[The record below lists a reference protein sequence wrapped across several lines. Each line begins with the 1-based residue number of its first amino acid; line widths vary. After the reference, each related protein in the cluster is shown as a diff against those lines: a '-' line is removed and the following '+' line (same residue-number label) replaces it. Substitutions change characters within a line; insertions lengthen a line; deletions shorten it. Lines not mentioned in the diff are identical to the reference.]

1 MGSANVELA
10 REYLRAVESMGPS
23 ENVARFYS
31 DEIEFHEFPNRIA
44 PLGRVRRRGDL
55 QAAYAQGQKL
65 LRSQRYEVRRIVGNG
80 DEVAVELEW
89 TGVLAVPVAAMKLEA
104 GYEMK
109 AFVAM
114 FLTIRDGK
122 IVSQRNYDCYPPFDA
137 AAEELMR
144 IPVGAVAGEGSG
156 AAAGERND

>member
-10 REYLRAVESMGPS
+10 REYLRAVESMGPP
-23 ENVARFYS
+23 ENVARFCS
-31 DEIEFHEFPNRIA
+31 PDIEFHEFPNRIV
-44 PLGRVRRRGDL
+44 PHGRVRKRADL

-65 LRSQRYEVRRIVGNG
+65 LRSQRYEVRRVVENG

-89 TGVLAVPVAAMKLEA
+89 TGVLAMPVAAMNLAA
-104 GYEMK
+104 GHEMK
-109 AFVAM
+109 AYVAM

-137 AAEELMR
+137 APNELMR
-144 IPVGAVAGEGSG
+144 MS
-156 AAAGERND
+156 AGERND

>member
-1 MGSANVELA
+1 MGSPNVELA
-10 REYLRAVESMGPS
+10 REYLRAVESMGPP
-23 ENVARFYS
+23 ENVARFFN

-44 PLGRVRRRGDL
+44 PLGRVRRRADL
-55 QAAYAQGQKL
+55 QGAYGQALRL
-65 LRSQRYEVRRIVGNG
+65 LTSQRYEVRRIVENG

-89 TGVLAVPVAAMKLEA
+89 TGVLAVPVAAMKLES
-104 GYEMK
+104 GHEMK

-137 AAEELMR
+137 AASELMR
-144 IPVGAVAGEGSG
+144 APVAAGAG
-156 AAAGERND
+156 AGERNG